1 MESDPLG
8 VILGLIAIFLS
19 IVFPMGGIIFGAAV
33 IIFEKKTNILAILG
47 ISLGFVGFAMHY
59 IYLQTDDMS
68 RYVAYMN
75 SIQSVNSISEFV
87 SQIYSATPVSE
98 YGLNGQTWPLSAV
111 LLFIIS
117 KTADYRILSAVTV
130 VLSIF
135 VRLFAIAKVT
145 ETDKVDALIIFIRMF
160 GYFSLIFMMTL
171 RLPVSGFRWY
181 VATDIVILLMASDV
195 LNKELI
201 TIPKLF
207 WSVVAG
213 LFHPAAWI
221 YLGIKVFAAIVSSGN
236 NSFVKRWLPVFAVVA
251 LGVVVVFRSSLVGN
265 VLNQFAAYVSSDS
278 FYGTFEWM
286 RKFYVGWFIIVSLM
300 FSRFYLIRQDV
311 SKANLYNV
319 EFNYLLTGLS
329 LPFFLFQRIYPFEWV
344 MLTVFWIF
352 SVMKTKKFTY
362 IDLAVVILTL
372 VIGFTY
378 YWTAPGN
385 FLPPTDLLSYG
396 KVLITPIWR

>member
-8 VILGLIAIFLS
+8 VILGLMAIFLS
-19 IVFPMGGIIFGAAV
+19 VVFPMGGIIFGAAV

-47 ISLGFVGFAMHY
+47 IALGFVGFAMHY
-59 IYLQTDDMS
+59 IYLPTDDMF

-75 SIQSVNSISEFV
+75 SIQSVNGISEFV
-87 SQIYSATPVSE
+87 SQIYSTTSVSE

-117 KTADYRILSAVTV
+117 KTADYRLLSAVTV

-135 VRLFAIAKVT
+135 VRLFAISKVT
-145 ETDKVDALIIFIRMF
+145 ETDKVDALTIFIRTF

-171 RLPVSGFRWY
+171 KLPVSGFRWY
-181 VATDIVILLMASDV
+181 VATDIVILLMASDA

-213 LFHPAAWI
+213 LFHPAAWG
-221 YLGIKVFAAIVSSGN
+221 YLGIKVFAAIVSSRN
-236 NSFVKRWLPVFAVVA
+236 NSFVKRWLPLFAVVA
-251 LGVVVVFRSSLVGN
+251 LGVVVVFHSSLVGN
-265 VLNQFAAYVSSDS
+265 VLNQFAAYVSGDS
-278 FYGTFEWM
+278 FSGTFEWM

-329 LPFFLFQRIYPFEWV
+329 LPFFLFQRIYPFAWV
-344 MLTVFWIF
+344 MLTVVWIF
-352 SVMKTKKFTY
+352 SVVKTKKFTY

-396 KVLITPIWR
+396 KMLITPIWR

>member
-1 MESDPLG
+1 
-8 VILGLIAIFLS
+8 
-19 IVFPMGGIIFGAAV
+19 
-33 IIFEKKTNILAILG
+33 
-47 ISLGFVGFAMHY
+47 MHY
-59 IYLQTDDMS
+59 IYLPTDDMF

-75 SIQSVNSISEFV
+75 SIQYVNGISEFV
-87 SQIYSATPVSE
+87 SQIYSTTPVSE

-117 KTADYRILSAVTV
+117 KTADYRLLSAVTV

-145 ETDKVDALIIFIRMF
+145 ETDKVDALTIFIRTF

-171 RLPVSGFRWY
+171 KLPVSGFRWY
-181 VATDIVILLMASDV
+181 VATDIVILLMASDA

-221 YLGIKVFAAIVSSGN
+221 YLGIKVFAAIGSSGN
-236 NSFVKRWLPVFAVVA
+236 NSFVKRWLPLFAVVA
-251 LGVVVVFRSSLVGN
+251 LGVVVVFHSSFVGN
-265 VLNQFAAYVSSDS
+265 VLNQFAAYVSGDS
-278 FYGTFEWM
+278 FSGTFEWM

-300 FSRFYLIRQDV
+300 FSRFYLIRQDF

-319 EFNYLLTGLS
+319 EFNYLVTGLS

-352 SVMKTKKFTY
+352 SVVKTKKFTY

-372 VIGFTY
+372 VIGITY

-396 KVLITPIWR
+396 KMLITPIWR

>member
-1 MESDPLG
+1 MESDSLG
-8 VILGLIAIFLS
+8 VILGLMAIFLS
-19 IVFPMGGIIFGAAV
+19 VVFPMGGIIFGSAV

-59 IYLQTDDMS
+59 IYLPTDDMF

-75 SIQSVNSISEFV
+75 SIQSVNGISEFV
-87 SQIYSATPVSE
+87 SQIYSTTPVSE

-221 YLGIKVFAAIVSSGN
+221 YLGIKVFAAIGSSGN
-236 NSFVKRWLPVFAVVA
+236 NSFVKRWLPLFAVVA
-251 LGVVVVFRSSLVGN
+251 LGVVVVFHSSFVGN
-265 VLNQFAAYVSSDS
+265 VLNQFAAYVSGDS
-278 FYGTFEWM
+278 FSGTFEWM

-300 FSRFYLIRQDV
+300 FSRFYLIRQDF

-319 EFNYLLTGLS
+319 EFNYLVTGLS

-352 SVMKTKKFTY
+352 SVVKTKKFTY

-372 VIGFTY
+372 VIGITY

-396 KVLITPIWR
+396 KMLITPIWR